1 MPSCGEIMPNAITME
16 ELFGPEDGDFKLYLA
31 VKVYGIGGLNSET
44 LDPPQHL
51 DSLTAVVRW
60 IDDHP
65 DQTGYRKLQHGDL
78 IWLKSHNGLET
89 ELTLDRQTLGR

>member
-1 MPSCGEIMPNAITME
+1 MVNAVTME
-16 ELFGPEDGDFKLYLA
+16 ELFGPDDGGFKLYLA
-31 VKVYGIGGLNSET
+31 AKVYGIGGYNSEI

-51 DSLTAVVRW
+51 DSLTAVVHW

-65 DQTGYRKLQHGDL
+65 DVTGFRKLQHGDQV
-78 IWLKSHNGLET
+78 WLKSHDGIET